1 MTARGSVVLVALP
14 GDYGKPRP
22 AVVVQSLAGSDLP
35 SVVVCPLTTKIRP
48 DLPAFRMT
56 IEPSADNGLQ
66 ELSQVMAEKPVA
78 VPRERLRATIGAIS
92 SQQMLA
98 VTSALALLLEVI

>member
-1 MTARGSVVLVALP
+1 MACS
-14 GDYGKPRP
+14 
-22 AVVVQSLAGSDLP
+22 
-35 SVVVCPLTTKIRP
+35 
-48 DLPAFRMT
+48 
-56 IEPSADNGLQ
+56 

-92 SQQMLA
+92 SQQMMA